1 MILCDVIMIHI
12 DDIQKGETM
21 EYKRTTITLQK
32 SLFKKIMQLSEKEE
46 RSFNKQVIA
55 LLKKAIGDQITG
67 TGKGGDK

>member
-1 MILCDVIMIHI
+1 
-12 DDIQKGETM
+12 M

-32 SLFKKIMQLSEKEE
+32 SLFKKIIQLSEKED

>member
-1 MILCDVIMIHI
+1 
-12 DDIQKGETM
+12 M

-32 SLFKKIMQLSEKEE
+32 NLFRVIMQLAEKED

-55 LLKKAIGDQITG
+55 LLKKAIGDQTAA